1 MFTFSQNKL
10 VMKKIYFL
18 LSILCVSLTI
28 GCADTK
34 KESHKEISIEK
45 KKINDSLV
53 KATIV
58 TKYTTGEKVKEEVQ
72 IIEGTPGEVNAQLDT
87 YKKQVLQEKGEAAHA
102 AHKEMQEEKMVK
114 KIQFNLNPKSGSSAN
129 GMVLFTETDGQV
141 TLEANIN
148 GLTPGTHAIHVHE
161 KADCS
166 SPDGKSSGGHWNP
179 TFAPHGEWGSE
190 TGFHRGDIGNFTADE
205 TGHGMI
211 TFSTDLWCIGCEDE
225 TKNLVGKAIIV
236 HQGEDDLSSQP
247 SGAAGARVSC
257 AGIIQ

>member
-1 MFTFSQNKL
+1 
-10 VMKKIYFL
+10 MKKTYFL
-18 LSILCVSLTI
+18 LSLLCVGLMIS
-28 GCADTK
+28 CADPK
-34 KESHKEISIEK
+34 KETHKEISIEK

-53 KATIV
+53 QATIV
-58 TKYTTGEKVKEEVQ
+58 TKYTTGEKVKEKVQ

-87 YKKQVLQEKGEAAHA
+87 YKKQVLQEQGEVAHA
-102 AHKEMQEEKMVK
+102 SHEKMQDEKMIK
-114 KIQFNLNPKSGSSAN
+114 KIQFNLNPKSESNAN
-129 GMVLFTETDGQV
+129 GMVMFTDTEGQV
-141 TLEANIN
+141 TLEAHIN

-166 SPDGKSSGGHWNP
+166 SPDGKSAGGHWNP
-179 TFAPHGEWGSE
+179 TFAPHGKWGSE

-225 TKNLVGKAIIV
+225 TKNLLGKAIIV